1 VKTPADLPLAQRIGA
16 VLAGA
21 PLDLIKLAAAAAMV
35 VDHTNTSLFGDRLA
49 YGWYIGRAALPLF
62 MLAIAI
68 HLARDTRPY
77 PYIERLIIL
86 AVASQ
91 VFYTAAIPGGEPDA
105 VFTLA
110 AGSTV
115 AVALA
120 PRTLWLQHGVFVA
133 GMIVVFLP
141 ALHPHAGLD
150 YGIAGTLFPAVL
162 LLATT
167 APQSH
172 LLWLLPYAFA
182 LNYFYD
188 AQFEDDVI
196 AFLVI
201 TAGGGAIVLLSLLCR
216 GRERFLPR
224 YAFYAF
230 YPGHLLLLAL
240 IRAIWVSGA
249 AP

>member
-1 VKTPADLPLAQRIGA
+1 VKRPPAELPFAQRIGA
-16 VLAGA
+16 ALTGA
-21 PLDLIKLAAAAAMV
+21 PLDLIKLVAATAMV
-35 VDHTNTSLFGDRLA
+35 VDHTNKSLFDKKLA
-49 YGWYIGRAALPLF
+49 YGWYVGRAALPLF

-68 HLARDTRPY
+68 HIARGIRPY
-77 PYIERLIIL
+77 PYIERLIVL

-91 VFYTAAIPGGEPDA
+91 VFYTAAIPSSEPDT

-110 AGSTV
+110 AGSAV

-120 PRTLWLQHGVFVA
+120 PRTLWLQHGVFIA
-133 GMIVVFLP
+133 GMIVVFVP

-162 LLATT
+162 LLAMM
-167 APQSH
+167 APRSH
-172 LLWLLPYAFA
+172 LVWLLPYAFA
-182 LNYFYD
+182 LNYFHD
-188 AQFEDDVI
+188 GQFKDDVI

-216 GRERFLPR
+216 GHERFLPR

-240 IRAIWVSGA
+240 IRAVWVSVA
-249 AP
+249 

>member
-1 VKTPADLPLAQRIGA
+1 VKRPPAELPFAQRIGA
-16 VLAGA
+16 ALTGA
-21 PLDLIKLAAAAAMV
+21 PLDLIKLVAATAMV
-35 VDHTNTSLFGDRLA
+35 VDHTNKSLFDKKLA
-49 YGWYIGRAALPLF
+49 YGWYVGRAALPLF

-68 HLARDTRPY
+68 HIARGIRPY
-77 PYIERLIIL
+77 PYIERLIVL

-91 VFYTAAIPGGEPDA
+91 VFYTAAIPSSEPDA

-110 AGSTV
+110 AGSAV

-120 PRTLWLQHGVFVA
+120 PRTLWLQHGVFIA
-133 GMIVVFLP
+133 GMIVVFVP

-162 LLATT
+162 LLAMM
-167 APQSH
+167 APRSH
-172 LLWLLPYAFA
+172 LVWLLPYAYA
-182 LNYFYD
+182 HNYFHD
-188 AQFEDDVI
+188 GQFKDDVI

-216 GRERFLPR
+216 GHERFLPR

-240 IRAIWVSGA
+240 IRVVWVSVA
-249 AP
+249 

>member
-1 VKTPADLPLAQRIGA
+1 VKTSPAELPFARRVGA
-16 VLAGA
+16 TLAGA
-21 PLDLIKLAAAAAMV
+21 PLDLIKLVAAAAMV
-35 VDHTNTSLFGDRLA
+35 VDHTNKSLFDGKLI

-68 HLARDTRPY
+68 HITRGIRPY
-77 PYIERLIIL
+77 PYIERLMIL

-91 VFYTAAIPGGEPDA
+91 LFYTAAIPGSEPNA

-110 AGSTV
+110 AGSAV

-120 PRTLWLQHGVFVA
+120 PRTLWLQHGVFIA
-133 GMIVVFLP
+133 GMIVVFVP
-141 ALHPHAGLD
+141 ALRPHAGLD

-162 LLATT
+162 LLAIT
-167 APQSH
+167 APRSH
-172 LLWLLPYAFA
+172 LIWLPPYAFA
-182 LNYFYD
+182 LNYFHN
-188 AQFEDDVI
+188 AHFEDDVI

-201 TAGGGAIVLLSLLCR
+201 TAGGGAIVLLSLLWR

-240 IRAIWVSGA
+240 IRALWVSVA
-249 AP
+249 